1 MKKAYQLKSNAIQGD
16 SKVIDI
22 TPTPGKAPV
31 TVQAAAAAR
40 YELLDLAQRSAPD
53 NIRALRKG
61 KDLHIYLDGDS
72 NAAAVIENFYDVH
85 VGAEAV
91 VVGKTDQGELYSYV
105 PENASWSALITQMTD
120 TGKTYG
126 MALGGDPLGASGAGA
141 AVAAL
146 AFNPMLLGAAL
157 LGAAALGG
165 GGGSDG
171 GVVISD
177 PNKLPNTGEK
187 TAISLNPVT
196 DDNIITVGEN
206 KGNIA
211 LTGKVSGN
219 FAANDIVTLYVNG
232 KAYTGKTA
240 ADGSFSI
247 AVAASDLAA
256 DKDTQIE
263 AKVTGTGGDTANA
276 AQDYVVETASTA
288 GKPTALSIDP
298 ITEDNLVNAAEAGA
312 TLDIT
317 GKVTGAFTTDDQI
330 TLTVN
335 GKTFTGT
342 PKSDGTFK
350 IAVHGSDL
358 AADTDTT
365 VDAAI
370 TGASAIQNYGLDT
383 APPLNSSNG
392 VGLNIT
398 MATDADNNAW
408 VSANELGTSTTLT
421 SHVRVNSTA
430 KAGDKVHITASNGST
445 ALDAVTHI
453 LTVNDIQNGFNVTFA
468 KPEEDQIQTV
478 TATFIDAA
486 GNAATDAAVSDAATL
501 DTTAPQNSK
510 VALGIAITSDT
521 DNNGAIGPSELNR
534 DATTFTSHIS
544 VNSTAVVGDKV
555 VVSASNGNT
564 NLSPITRILTADDI
578 SKGFD
583 VTFAKP
589 TDGQTQTVTAN
600 FVDAAG
606 NPARD
611 TAATDNAKLD
621 FTAPDKPNFIG
632 NDDVEAYI
640 GTIVSNSTTN
650 DARPEFSGMTEA
662 LSTVKI
668 FDGIVLIGTTVADAT
683 GAWSFTP
690 TTALAQGSHSIRT
703 KATDPAGNTSPESN
717 PLDFKVDSL
726 APANVGLTIAIQ
738 TDANNDGYVN
748 STEKSTTGN
757 LFTSHI
763 TVNNTAQVG
772 DKIEIHSEN
781 DTAQLSVITHV
792 LSANDIAN
800 GFDVSFSAPTEGTSQ
815 KVTAQYLDAA
825 GNRATDAI
833 VSDQAKLDTTAA
845 NISKSLTAQVNNTID
860 SLEFKPA
867 ENGTYTLHIGDQT
880 FKNLPTGG
888 KLFST
893 TPSFEVQAKDVFFEF
908 SDTAGNQSVAY
919 LVDATSTAKYTI
931 TPNTVFTV

>member
-298 ITEDNLVNAAEAGA
+298 ITEDNLVNAAEAGT

-453 LTVNDIQNGFNVTFA
+453 LTVNDIQNGF
-468 KPEEDQIQTV
+468 
-478 TATFIDAA
+478 
-486 GNAATDAAVSDAATL
+486 
-501 DTTAPQNSK
+501 
-510 VALGIAITSDT
+510 
-521 DNNGAIGPSELNR
+521 
-534 DATTFTSHIS
+534 
-544 VNSTAVVGDKV
+544 
-555 VVSASNGNT
+555 
-564 NLSPITRILTADDI
+564 
-578 SKGFD
+578 D

-668 FDGIVLIGTTVADAT
+668 FDGTVLIGTTVADAT

-690 TTALAQGSHSIRT
+690 TTALAQGSHSIKT